1 MINKFKLIFI
11 YSAVLVYLIS
21 IGLTHL
27 NPSFIALTLISMG
40 FVLGFMAN
48 ESFFNRDDSMST
60 NYTKPKYPIT
70 EGNTLSNIRT
80 SCDRQMPTD
89 PPPSLSKEE
98 SFHPAF
104 DLGEEKV
111 KISLTFDAH
120 GDIAKE
126 LEYLDSRKLMS
137 RIRETVANHVRE
149 KIQEDPEF
157 LKNIKVNFS
166 YHSKTREQIINSMC
180 LTHRHDYWLIKESKN
195 FLGGMTEEERKS
207 LYNQMAKIFDNDI
220 APHMELK

>member
-40 FVLGFMAN
+40 FIFGFMAN
-48 ESFFNRDDSMST
+48 ECFFNGKDSKDYWVYP
-60 NYTKPKYPIT
+60 NPYPIT
-70 EGNTLSNIRT
+70 EGDTLSNIRT
-80 SCDRQMPTD
+80 NYDRQMPSD
-89 PPPSLSKEE
+89 PPPSLSKKE

-104 DLGEEKV
+104 DPDEENV
-111 KISLTFDAH
+111 KISLIFNAQ

-180 LTHRHDYWLIKESKN
+180 LTYRHDYWLIKESKN
-195 FLGGMTEEERKS
+195 FLGGMTEEDRKS
-207 LYNQMAKIFDNDI
+207 LHNQMAKIFDNDI
-220 APHMELK
+220 APHMEFK

>member
-1 MINKFKLIFI
+1 MEHMKPKLIFI
-11 YSAVLVYLIS
+11 YSVTLVYLIS

-40 FVLGFMAN
+40 FILGFMAN
-48 ESFFNRDDSMST
+48 ECFFDRKDSKDLDYWVYP
-60 NYTKPKYPIT
+60 NPKYPIT
-70 EGNTLSNIRT
+70 EGNMLSNIRT
-80 SCDRQMPTD
+80 NCDRKMPSD
-89 PPPSLSKEE
+89 PPPSLSKKE

-104 DLGEEKV
+104 DPDEEKV
-111 KISLTFDAH
+111 KISLTFDAQ

-149 KIQEDPEF
+149 KIQEDPDF

-166 YHSKTREQIINSMC
+166 YQSRTREQIISSMC
-180 LTHRHDYWLIKESKN
+180 FTKRHDYGL
-195 FLGGMTEEERKS
+195 MTEEERRF
-207 LYNQMAKIFDNDI
+207 LYNQMAQIFDNDI
-220 APHMELK
+220 APYMEFK